1 MRRIMLTVAYDGTNY
16 SGWQIQPNKE
26 TIEGVLNRELSRL
39 LREEIKVVGASRTD
53 SGVHAEGAVCVFDTE
68 SKIPGDKFSY
78 AINQTL
84 PEDIRIRNSKEV
96 DITFHPR
103 RVNSRKTYRYRIRHD
118 EFPNPLDARYA
129 YHVYTKL
136 DIEAMRRACEFIKGK
151 HDFKSFCSVHTDV
164 DTTVRTV
171 YDVHI
176 DVTPDK
182 KLLQMSGL
190 MKSRGVSESTA
201 TEGFSDAKDLTEG
214 LRVSTI
220 DADVNSANASVTGS
234 DINSARTSVTGP
246 DMNRAR
252 SSVKIQP
259 EIIDIYV
266 TGNGFLY
273 NMVRIIAGTLIE
285 VGQGKIKPEEIPA
298 IIEACDREKAG
309 PTAPAK
315 GLTLIGYKMM

>member
-39 LREEIKVVGASRTD
+39 LNEEIKVVGASRTD

-118 EFPNPLDARYA
+118 EFPNPLDARYS

-164 DTTVRTV
+164 DTTIRTV

-182 KLLQMSGL
+182 RLLQMSGL
-190 MKSRGVSESTA
+190 MKSAGESGA
-201 TEGFSDAKDLTEG
+201 MRSGGE
-214 LRVSTI
+214 
-220 DADVNSANASVTGS
+220 SAAGR
-234 DINSARTSVTGP
+234 IR
-246 DMNRAR
+246 
-252 SSVKIQP
+252 P

>member
-1 MRRIMLTVAYDGTNY
+1 MRRIMLTVAFDGTNY

-39 LREEIKVVGASRTD
+39 LNEEIKVVGASRTD

-78 AINQTL
+78 AINQKL

-118 EFPNPLDARYA
+118 EFPNPLDARYS

-182 KLLQMSGL
+182 RLLQMSGL
-190 MKSRGVSESTA
+190 MKSAGESGA
-201 TEGFSDAKDLTEG
+201 MRSGGESDAG
-214 LRVSTI
+214 RI
-220 DADVNSANASVTGS
+220 
-234 DINSARTSVTGP
+234 R
-246 DMNRAR
+246 
-252 SSVKIQP
+252 P

-315 GLTLIGYKMM
+315 GLTLIGYRMM

>member
-1 MRRIMLTVAYDGTNY
+1 MRRIMLTVAFDGTNY

-39 LREEIKVVGASRTD
+39 LNEEIKVVGASRTD

-78 AINQTL
+78 AINQKL

-118 EFPNPLDARYA
+118 EFPNPLDARYS

-136 DIEAMRRACEFIKGK
+136 DIEAMRKACEFIKGK

-190 MKSRGVSESTA
+190 MKSARESGA
-201 TEGFSDAKDLTEG
+201 MRSGGE
-214 LRVSTI
+214 
-220 DADVNSANASVTGS
+220 SAAGR
-234 DINSARTSVTGP
+234 IR
-246 DMNRAR
+246 
-252 SSVKIQP
+252 P

-315 GLTLIGYKMM
+315 GLTLIGYRMM

>member
-1 MRRIMLTVAYDGTNY
+1 MLTVAFDGTNY

-39 LREEIKVVGASRTD
+39 LNEEIKVVGASRTD

-118 EFPNPLDARYA
+118 EFPNPLDARYS

-136 DIEAMRRACEFIKGK
+136 DIEAMRKACEFIKGK

-190 MKSRGVSESTA
+190 MKSAGESGA
-201 TEGFSDAKDLTEG
+201 MRSGGE
-214 LRVSTI
+214 
-220 DADVNSANASVTGS
+220 SAAGR
-234 DINSARTSVTGP
+234 IR
-246 DMNRAR
+246 
-252 SSVKIQP
+252 P

-315 GLTLIGYKMM
+315 GLTLIGYRMM

>member
-1 MRRIMLTVAYDGTNY
+1 MRRIMLTVAFDGTNY

-39 LREEIKVVGASRTD
+39 LNEEIKVVGASRTD

-118 EFPNPLDARYA
+118 EFPNPLDARYS

-136 DIEAMRRACEFIKGK
+136 DIEAMRKACEFIKGK

-190 MKSRGVSESTA
+190 MKSAGESGA
-201 TEGFSDAKDLTEG
+201 MRSGGE
-214 LRVSTI
+214 
-220 DADVNSANASVTGS
+220 SAAGR
-234 DINSARTSVTGP
+234 IR
-246 DMNRAR
+246 
-252 SSVKIQP
+252 P

-285 VGQGKIKPEEIPA
+285 VGHGKIKPEEIPA

-315 GLTLIGYKMM
+315 GLTLIGYKMMREPDVK

>member
-1 MRRIMLTVAYDGTNY
+1 MRRIMLSVAFDGTNY

-39 LREEIKVVGASRTD
+39 LNEEIKVVGASRTD

-103 RVNSRKTYRYRIRHD
+103 TVNSRKTYRYRIRHD
-118 EFPNPLDARYA
+118 EFPNPLDARYS

-190 MKSRGVSESTA
+190 MKSAGESGA
-201 TEGFSDAKDLTEG
+201 MRSGGE
-214 LRVSTI
+214 
-220 DADVNSANASVTGS
+220 SAAGR
-234 DINSARTSVTGP
+234 IR
-246 DMNRAR
+246 
-252 SSVKIQP
+252 P

-315 GLTLIGYKMM
+315 GLTLIGYRMM

>member
-1 MRRIMLTVAYDGTNY
+1 MRRIMLTVAFDGTNY

-39 LREEIKVVGASRTD
+39 LNEEIKVVGASRTD

-84 PEDIRIRNSKEV
+84 PEDIRIRNSKEI

-118 EFPNPLDARYA
+118 EFPNPLDARYS

-136 DIEAMRRACEFIKGK
+136 DIEAMRKACEFIKGK

-190 MKSRGVSESTA
+190 MKSAGESGA
-201 TEGFSDAKDLTEG
+201 MRSGGE
-214 LRVSTI
+214 
-220 DADVNSANASVTGS
+220 SAAGR
-234 DINSARTSVTGP
+234 IR
-246 DMNRAR
+246 
-252 SSVKIQP
+252 P

-285 VGQGKIKPEEIPA
+285 VGHGKIKPEEIPA

-315 GLTLIGYKMM
+315 GLTLIGYRMM

>member
-1 MRRIMLTVAYDGTNY
+1 MRRIMLTVAFDGTNY

-39 LREEIKVVGASRTD
+39 LNEEIKVVGASRTD

-78 AINQTL
+78 AINQKL

-118 EFPNPLDARYA
+118 EFPNPLDARYS

-190 MKSRGVSESTA
+190 MKSAGENGAMRSGGESA
-201 TEGFSDAKDLTEG
+201 AG
-214 LRVSTI
+214 RI
-220 DADVNSANASVTGS
+220 
-234 DINSARTSVTGP
+234 R
-246 DMNRAR
+246 
-252 SSVKIQP
+252 P

-315 GLTLIGYKMM
+315 GLTLIGYRMM

>member
-1 MRRIMLTVAYDGTNY
+1 MLTVAFDGTNY

-39 LREEIKVVGASRTD
+39 LNEEIKVVGASRTD

-78 AINQTL
+78 AINQKL

-103 RVNSRKTYRYRIRHD
+103 RVNSRKPYRYRIRHD
-118 EFPNPLDARYA
+118 EFPNPLDARYS

-136 DIEAMRRACEFIKGK
+136 DIEAMRKACEFIKGK

-190 MKSRGVSESTA
+190 MKSAGESGA
-201 TEGFSDAKDLTEG
+201 MRSGGE
-214 LRVSTI
+214 
-220 DADVNSANASVTGS
+220 SAAGR
-234 DINSARTSVTGP
+234 IR
-246 DMNRAR
+246 
-252 SSVKIQP
+252 P

-315 GLTLIGYKMM
+315 GLTLIGYRMM

>member
-1 MRRIMLTVAYDGTNY
+1 MRRIMLTVAFDGTNY

-39 LREEIKVVGASRTD
+39 LNEEIKVVGASRTD

-118 EFPNPLDARYA
+118 EFPNPLDARYS

-190 MKSRGVSESTA
+190 MKSAGESGA
-201 TEGFSDAKDLTEG
+201 MRSGGE
-214 LRVSTI
+214 
-220 DADVNSANASVTGS
+220 SAAGR
-234 DINSARTSVTGP
+234 IR
-246 DMNRAR
+246 
-252 SSVKIQP
+252 P

-285 VGQGKIKPEEIPA
+285 VGHGKIKPEEIPA

-315 GLTLIGYKMM
+315 GLTLIGYKMMREPDVK

>member
-1 MRRIMLTVAYDGTNY
+1 MRRIMLTVAFDGTNY

-39 LREEIKVVGASRTD
+39 LNEEIKVVGASRTD

-78 AINQTL
+78 AINQKL
-84 PEDIRIRNSKEV
+84 PEDIRIRKSKEV

-118 EFPNPLDARYA
+118 EFPNPLDARYS

-190 MKSRGVSESTA
+190 MKSAGESGA
-201 TEGFSDAKDLTEG
+201 MRSGGE
-214 LRVSTI
+214 
-220 DADVNSANASVTGS
+220 SAAGR
-234 DINSARTSVTGP
+234 IR
-246 DMNRAR
+246 
-252 SSVKIQP
+252 P

-315 GLTLIGYKMM
+315 GLTLIGYRMM

>member
-1 MRRIMLTVAYDGTNY
+1 MRRIMLTVAFDGTNY

-39 LREEIKVVGASRTD
+39 LNEEIKVVGASRTD

-78 AINQTL
+78 AINQKL

-118 EFPNPLDARYA
+118 EFPNPLDARYS

-190 MKSRGVSESTA
+190 MKSAGENGAMRSGGESA
-201 TEGFSDAKDLTEG
+201 AG
-214 LRVSTI
+214 RI
-220 DADVNSANASVTGS
+220 
-234 DINSARTSVTGP
+234 R
-246 DMNRAR
+246 
-252 SSVKIQP
+252 P

-298 IIEACDREKAG
+298 IIEVCDREKAG

-315 GLTLIGYKMM
+315 GLTLIGYRMM

>member
-1 MRRIMLTVAYDGTNY
+1 MRRIMLTVAFDGTNY

-39 LREEIKVVGASRTD
+39 LNEEIKVVGASRTD

-118 EFPNPLDARYA
+118 EFPNPLDARYT

-190 MKSRGVSESTA
+190 MKSAGESGA
-201 TEGFSDAKDLTEG
+201 MRSGGE
-214 LRVSTI
+214 
-220 DADVNSANASVTGS
+220 SAAGR
-234 DINSARTSVTGP
+234 IR
-246 DMNRAR
+246 
-252 SSVKIQP
+252 P

-285 VGQGKIKPEEIPA
+285 VGHGKIKPEEIPA

-315 GLTLIGYKMM
+315 GLTLIGYRMM

>member
-1 MRRIMLTVAYDGTNY
+1 MRRIMLTVAFDGTNY

-39 LREEIKVVGASRTD
+39 LNEEIKVVGASRTD

-78 AINQTL
+78 AINQKL

-118 EFPNPLDARYA
+118 EFPNPLDARYS

-136 DIEAMRRACEFIKGK
+136 DIEAMRKACEFIKGK

-190 MKSRGVSESTA
+190 MKSAGESGA
-201 TEGFSDAKDLTEG
+201 MRSGGE
-214 LRVSTI
+214 
-220 DADVNSANASVTGS
+220 SAAGR
-234 DINSARTSVTGP
+234 IR
-246 DMNRAR
+246 
-252 SSVKIQP
+252 P

>member
-1 MRRIMLTVAYDGTNY
+1 MRRIMLTVAFDGTNY

-26 TIEGVLNRELSRL
+26 TIEGVLNREISRL
-39 LREEIKVVGASRTD
+39 LNEEIKVVGASRTD

-78 AINQTL
+78 AINQKL

-118 EFPNPLDARYA
+118 EFPNPLDARYS

-190 MKSRGVSESTA
+190 MKSAGESGA
-201 TEGFSDAKDLTEG
+201 MRSGGE
-214 LRVSTI
+214 
-220 DADVNSANASVTGS
+220 SAAGR
-234 DINSARTSVTGP
+234 IR
-246 DMNRAR
+246 
-252 SSVKIQP
+252 P

-315 GLTLIGYKMM
+315 GLTLIGYRMM

>member
-1 MRRIMLTVAYDGTNY
+1 MRRIMLTVAFDGTNY

-39 LREEIKVVGASRTD
+39 LNEEIKVIGASRTD

-118 EFPNPLDARYA
+118 EFPNPLDARYS

-190 MKSRGVSESTA
+190 MKSAGESGAMRSGGESTA
-201 TEGFSDAKDLTEG
+201 G
-214 LRVSTI
+214 RI
-220 DADVNSANASVTGS
+220 
-234 DINSARTSVTGP
+234 R
-246 DMNRAR
+246 
-252 SSVKIQP
+252 P

-315 GLTLIGYKMM
+315 GLTLIGYRMM

>member
-1 MRRIMLTVAYDGTNY
+1 MLTVAFDGTNY

-39 LREEIKVVGASRTD
+39 LNEEIKVVGASRTD

-78 AINQTL
+78 AINQKL
-84 PEDIRIRNSKEV
+84 PEDIRIRNSNEV

-118 EFPNPLDARYA
+118 EFPNPLDARYS

-190 MKSRGVSESTA
+190 MKSAGESGTMRSGG
-201 TEGFSDAKDLTEG
+201 E
-214 LRVSTI
+214 
-220 DADVNSANASVTGS
+220 SAAGR
-234 DINSARTSVTGP
+234 IR
-246 DMNRAR
+246 
-252 SSVKIQP
+252 P

-315 GLTLIGYKMM
+315 GLTLIGYRMM

>member
-1 MRRIMLTVAYDGTNY
+1 MRRIMLTVAFDGTNY

-39 LREEIKVVGASRTD
+39 LNEEIKVVGASRTD

-78 AINQTL
+78 AINQKL

-118 EFPNPLDARYA
+118 EFPNPLDARYS

-190 MKSRGVSESTA
+190 MKSAGESGA
-201 TEGFSDAKDLTEG
+201 MKSGGE
-214 LRVSTI
+214 
-220 DADVNSANASVTGS
+220 SAAGR
-234 DINSARTSVTGP
+234 IR
-246 DMNRAR
+246 
-252 SSVKIQP
+252 P

-315 GLTLIGYKMM
+315 GLTLIGYRMM

>member
-1 MRRIMLTVAYDGTNY
+1 MRRIMLTVAFDGTNY

-39 LREEIKVVGASRTD
+39 LNEEIKVVGASRTD

-118 EFPNPLDARYA
+118 EFPNPLDARYS

-136 DIEAMRRACEFIKGK
+136 DIEAMRKACEFIKGK

-190 MKSRGVSESTA
+190 MKSAGESGA
-201 TEGFSDAKDLTEG
+201 MRSGGE
-214 LRVSTI
+214 
-220 DADVNSANASVTGS
+220 SAAGR
-234 DINSARTSVTGP
+234 IR
-246 DMNRAR
+246 
-252 SSVKIQP
+252 P

-315 GLTLIGYKMM
+315 GLTLIGYKMMREPDVK

>member
-1 MRRIMLTVAYDGTNY
+1 MRRIMLTVAFDGTNY

-39 LREEIKVVGASRTD
+39 LNEEIKVVGASRTD

-118 EFPNPLDARYA
+118 EFPNPLDARYS

-190 MKSRGVSESTA
+190 MKSAGESGA
-201 TEGFSDAKDLTEG
+201 MRSGGE
-214 LRVSTI
+214 
-220 DADVNSANASVTGS
+220 SAAGR
-234 DINSARTSVTGP
+234 IR
-246 DMNRAR
+246 
-252 SSVKIQP
+252 P

-285 VGQGKIKPEEIPA
+285 VGQGKIKPEEIPT

-315 GLTLIGYKMM
+315 GLTLIGYRMM

>member
-1 MRRIMLTVAYDGTNY
+1 MRRIMLTVAFDGTNY

-39 LREEIKVVGASRTD
+39 LNEEIKVIGASRTD

-118 EFPNPLDARYA
+118 EFPNPLDARYS

-190 MKSRGVSESTA
+190 MKSAGESGTMRSGG
-201 TEGFSDAKDLTEG
+201 E
-214 LRVSTI
+214 
-220 DADVNSANASVTGS
+220 SAAGR
-234 DINSARTSVTGP
+234 IR
-246 DMNRAR
+246 
-252 SSVKIQP
+252 P

>member
-1 MRRIMLTVAYDGTNY
+1 MLRIMLTVAFDGTNY

-39 LREEIKVVGASRTD
+39 LNEEIKVVGASRTD

-118 EFPNPLDARYA
+118 EFPNPLDARYS

-190 MKSRGVSESTA
+190 MKSAGESGTMRSGG
-201 TEGFSDAKDLTEG
+201 E
-214 LRVSTI
+214 
-220 DADVNSANASVTGS
+220 SAAGR
-234 DINSARTSVTGP
+234 IR
-246 DMNRAR
+246 
-252 SSVKIQP
+252 P
-259 EIIDIYV
+259 EIIDIHV

-315 GLTLIGYKMM
+315 GLTLIGYRMM

>member
-1 MRRIMLTVAYDGTNY
+1 MRRIMLTVAFDGTNY

-39 LREEIKVVGASRTD
+39 LNEEIKVVGASRTD

-84 PEDIRIRNSKEV
+84 PEDIRIRSSKEV

-118 EFPNPLDARYA
+118 EFPNPLDARYS

-190 MKSRGVSESTA
+190 MKSAGES
-201 TEGFSDAKDLTEG
+201 
-214 LRVSTI
+214 
-220 DADVNSANASVTGS
+220 SAMRSGGE
-234 DINSARTSVTGP
+234 SAAGRI
-246 DMNRAR
+246 R
-252 SSVKIQP
+252 P

-315 GLTLIGYKMM
+315 GLTLIGYRMM

>member
-39 LREEIKVVGASRTD
+39 LNEEIKVVGASRTD

-118 EFPNPLDARYA
+118 EFPNPLDARYS

-190 MKSRGVSESTA
+190 MKSAGESGA
-201 TEGFSDAKDLTEG
+201 MRSGGE
-214 LRVSTI
+214 
-220 DADVNSANASVTGS
+220 SAAGG
-234 DINSARTSVTGP
+234 IR
-246 DMNRAR
+246 
-252 SSVKIQP
+252 P

-266 TGNGFLY
+266 TGKGFLY

-315 GLTLIGYKMM
+315 GLTLIGYRMM

>member
-1 MRRIMLTVAYDGTNY
+1 MRRIKLTVAFDGTNY

-39 LREEIKVVGASRTD
+39 LNEEIKVIGASRTD
-53 SGVHAEGAVCVFDTE
+53 SGVHAEGAVCVFDTQ
-68 SKIPGDKFSY
+68 SRIPGEKFSY

-84 PEDIRIRNSKEV
+84 PEDIRVRASEEV

-118 EFPNPLDARYA
+118 EFPNPLDNRYA

-136 DIEAMRRACEFIKGK
+136 DIEAMQTACEYIKGK
-151 HDFKSFCSVHTDV
+151 HDFKSFCSAHTDV
-164 DTTVRTV
+164 ETTVRTV

-190 MKSRGVSESTA
+190 MKTSGNKATNSE
-201 TEGFSDAKDLTEG
+201 
-214 LRVSTI
+214 
-220 DADVNSANASVTGS
+220 
-234 DINSARTSVTGP
+234 
-246 DMNRAR
+246 
-252 SSVKIQP
+252 KIRP
-259 EIIDIYV
+259 ELIDIYV
-266 TGNGFLY
+266 TGDGFLY

-298 IIEACDREKAG
+298 ILESCDRENAG

-315 GLTLIGYKMM
+315 GLTLMGYRMS

>member
-1 MRRIMLTVAYDGTNY
+1 MLTVAFDGTNY

-39 LREEIKVVGASRTD
+39 LNEEIKVVGASRTD

-118 EFPNPLDARYA
+118 EFPNPLDARYT

-190 MKSRGVSESTA
+190 MKSAGESGA
-201 TEGFSDAKDLTEG
+201 MRSGGE
-214 LRVSTI
+214 
-220 DADVNSANASVTGS
+220 SAAGR
-234 DINSARTSVTGP
+234 IR
-246 DMNRAR
+246 
-252 SSVKIQP
+252 P

-285 VGQGKIKPEEIPA
+285 VGHGKIKPEEIPA

-315 GLTLIGYKMM
+315 GLTLIGYKMMREPDVK

>member
-1 MRRIMLTVAYDGTNY
+1 MLTVAFDGTNY

-39 LREEIKVVGASRTD
+39 LNEEIKVVGASRTD

-78 AINQTL
+78 AINQKL
-84 PEDIRIRNSKEV
+84 PEDIRVRNSKEV

-118 EFPNPLDARYA
+118 EFPNPLDARYS

-190 MKSRGVSESTA
+190 MKSAGESGA
-201 TEGFSDAKDLTEG
+201 MRSGGE
-214 LRVSTI
+214 
-220 DADVNSANASVTGS
+220 SAAGR
-234 DINSARTSVTGP
+234 IR
-246 DMNRAR
+246 
-252 SSVKIQP
+252 P

-285 VGQGKIKPEEIPA
+285 VGHGKIKPEEIPA

-315 GLTLIGYKMM
+315 GLTLIGYKMMREPDVK

>member
-1 MRRIMLTVAYDGTNY
+1 MLTVAFDGTNY

-39 LREEIKVVGASRTD
+39 LNEEIKVVGASRTD

-78 AINQTL
+78 AINQKL

-118 EFPNPLDARYA
+118 EFPNPLDARYS

-136 DIEAMRRACEFIKGK
+136 DIEAMRKACEFIKGK

-190 MKSRGVSESTA
+190 MKSAGESGTMRSGG
-201 TEGFSDAKDLTEG
+201 E
-214 LRVSTI
+214 
-220 DADVNSANASVTGS
+220 SAAGR
-234 DINSARTSVTGP
+234 IR
-246 DMNRAR
+246 
-252 SSVKIQP
+252 P

-315 GLTLIGYKMM
+315 GLTLIGYRMM

>member
-1 MRRIMLTVAYDGTNY
+1 MRRIMLTVAFDGTNY

-39 LREEIKVVGASRTD
+39 LNEEIKVVGASRTD

-78 AINQTL
+78 AINQKL

-118 EFPNPLDARYA
+118 EFPNPLDARYT

-164 DTTVRTV
+164 DTTVRIV

-190 MKSRGVSESTA
+190 MKSAGESGA
-201 TEGFSDAKDLTEG
+201 MRSGGE
-214 LRVSTI
+214 
-220 DADVNSANASVTGS
+220 SAAGR
-234 DINSARTSVTGP
+234 IR
-246 DMNRAR
+246 
-252 SSVKIQP
+252 P

-285 VGQGKIKPEEIPA
+285 VGHGKIKPEEIPA

-315 GLTLIGYKMM
+315 GLTLIGYRMM

>member
-1 MRRIMLTVAYDGTNY
+1 MRRIMLTVAFDGTNY

-39 LREEIKVVGASRTD
+39 LNEEIKVVGASRTD

-103 RVNSRKTYRYRIRHD
+103 RVNSRKNYRYRIRHD
-118 EFPNPLDARYA
+118 EFPNPLDARYS

-136 DIEAMRRACEFIKGK
+136 DIEAMRKACEFIKGK

-190 MKSRGVSESTA
+190 MKSAGESGA
-201 TEGFSDAKDLTEG
+201 MRSGGE
-214 LRVSTI
+214 
-220 DADVNSANASVTGS
+220 SAAGR
-234 DINSARTSVTGP
+234 IR
-246 DMNRAR
+246 
-252 SSVKIQP
+252 P

-315 GLTLIGYKMM
+315 GLTLIGYRMMREPDVK